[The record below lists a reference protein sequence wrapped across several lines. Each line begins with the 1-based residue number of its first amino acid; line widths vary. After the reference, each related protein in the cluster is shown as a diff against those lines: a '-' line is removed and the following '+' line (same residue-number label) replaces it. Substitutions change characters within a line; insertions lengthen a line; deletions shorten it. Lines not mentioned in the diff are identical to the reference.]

1 MGLYIQKII
10 RKPKKHIPLL
20 MKKISQIAKE
30 CGVEYY
36 VVSEIIRKEGF
47 VCEKLGFKTLTKEQ
61 EDLIHQ
67 ILYFEGKITEITLES
82 RINSPEPPVYQEP
95 FEDFKK
101 RTYGRHNS

>member
-1 MGLYIQKII
+1 MGLHIQKTV
-10 RKPKKHIPLL
+10 RQSEKHFPLL
-20 MKKISQIAKE
+20 MKEISQVAKE
-30 CGVEYY
+30 CGIKRYLID
-36 VVSEIIRKEGF
+36 EIIRKEDI
-47 VCEKLGFKTLTKEQ
+47 VCQNLGFKTLTKEQ

-82 RINSPEPPVYQEP
+82 KMNVPEIQEP